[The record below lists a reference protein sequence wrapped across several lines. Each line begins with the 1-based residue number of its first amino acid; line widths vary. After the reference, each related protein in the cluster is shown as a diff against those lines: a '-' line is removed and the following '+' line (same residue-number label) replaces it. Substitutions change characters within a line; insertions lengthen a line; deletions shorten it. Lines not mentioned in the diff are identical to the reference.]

1 MKIYINGRF
10 LTQRITG
17 VQRYAL
23 EMTKALDHLISDDKT
38 LQKHEYIVIAPQN
51 VLYDIELQNMS
62 FVQRGVLKG
71 HFWEQLELPVYSRD
85 GFLMN
90 FCNCAPLLKRNQT
103 VTIHDAAVSAVPH
116 AFSLAFRTWYKLM
129 FMWLGKSLKQ
139 ILTVS
144 EFSKKELHKY
154 YGIPLNKIHV
164 TYNGIDH
171 IKKIK
176 TDESVIIREGLKDK
190 KYILAVSSMNPSK
203 NFSLILDVARLMPDV
218 NFIIA
223 GGSNAKVFKSA
234 GLDVPN
240 NAKFI
245 GYVSDEELMAL
256 YRHASVFVYPSL
268 YEGFGI
274 PPLEAMMCGCPVVV
288 SDIEIFHEVY
298 GNSVEYCDCKD
309 VRLWRNVLTKLIE
322 TNCCLENMYCK
333 YGEQFSWQKSVYIL
347 LKVIMN
353 YRRCI
358 M

>member
-1 MKIYINGRF
+1 MVKFYINGRF

-23 EMTKALDHLISDDKT
+23 EITKALDNLISKDT
-38 LQKHEYIVIAPQN
+38 AFQKHEYIVIAPKN
-51 VLYDIELQNMS
+51 VLYKVKLKNMS
-62 FVQRGVLKG
+62 FIQRGILKG
-71 HFWEQLELPVYSRD
+71 HLWEQLELPIYSRD
-85 GFLMN
+85 GFLIN

-103 VTIHDAAVSAVPH
+103 VTIHDAAVSAIPH
-116 AFSLAFRTWYKLM
+116 TFLLAFRTWYKMM
-129 FMWLGKSLKQ
+129 FIWLGMSLNH
-139 ILTVS
+139 IFTVS

-171 IKKIK
+171 IKNLEV
-176 TDESVIIREGLKDK
+176 DEGIIGRKGLKDK

-203 NFSLILDVARLMPDV
+203 NFPLILDVARLMPEME
-218 NFIIA
+218 FIIA

-234 GLDVPN
+234 GLDVPQ

-256 YRHASVFVYPSL
+256 YRHANVFVYPSL

-288 SDIEIFHEVY
+288 SDIEVFREVY
-298 GNSVEYCDCKD
+298 GDSVEYCGCHNP
-309 VRLWRNVLTKLIE
+309 VQWVEVLTKFVYKKNMLSDFNNSQCYKYIWKE
-322 TNCCLENMYCK
+322 QVNRLLEIIV
-333 YGEQFSWQKSVYIL
+333 F
-347 LKVIMN
+347 
-353 YRRCI
+353 
-358 M
+358 